1 MWDPL
6 LRLLVAYLLGSLNG
20 SLLLGKLRGVDI
32 RTQGSGNAG
41 GTNALRTQGKAFALG
56 VIIIDVAKVYIAVR
70 ALPGILS
77 PADAAGAPLQGA
89 WLQVGCGFAAV
100 VGHVYPIFHGFR
112 GGKGVAT
119 LLGSLLALAPVLLMG
134 VLAVWLVMMM
144 MFGYVGLGSIVAAAA
159 LPVIVF
165 WAGRAGWVAAHT
177 VEPLIVF
184 GVACSLFVLWT
195 HRSNIARMRQ
205 GTEPRARSLW
215 LLGRW
220 RA

>member
-6 LRLLVAYLLGSLNG
+6 LRLLAAYLLGSLNG

-70 ALPGILS
+70 ALPGLFA
-77 PADAAGAPLQGA
+77 PAEAGSNSLELA

-119 LLGSLLALAPVLLMG
+119 LLGSLLALAPVLLLG
-134 VLAVWLVMMM
+134 VLVVWLVMMM
-144 MFGYVGLGSIVAAAA
+144 VFGYVGLGSMVAAAA
-159 LPVIVF
+159 LPLLVL
-165 WAGRAGWVAAHT
+165 WAGDSGWIAAHA
-177 VEPLIVF
+177 VMPLAAF
-184 GVACSLFVLWT
+184 GIACALFVIWT

-205 GTEPRARSLW
+205 GIEPRARSLW

-220 RA
+220 RT